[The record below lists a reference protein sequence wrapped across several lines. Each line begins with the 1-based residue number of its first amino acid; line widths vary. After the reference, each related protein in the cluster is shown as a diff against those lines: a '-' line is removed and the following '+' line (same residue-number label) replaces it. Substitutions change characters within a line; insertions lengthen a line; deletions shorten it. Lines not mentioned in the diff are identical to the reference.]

1 MDIMRAIARV
11 GLFTVAGMAANIA
24 QAVPTSK
31 IIGGQ
36 VAESGRWPATVALI
50 IADSTT
56 PFEGY
61 FCEGT
66 LIEPNV
72 VLSAAHCFEGLSAN
86 KIQAYV
92 GSQQLSGDGQR
103 IDVQQIRIHGNYSN
117 ETNDNDIALVLL
129 KTPVTQ
135 AALVSLAT
143 AQQTATLTADSQLNI
158 MGWGVTVEDAN
169 EPSEQLREAIVP
181 FVTDAECAAI
191 YGDEVSSNMFCAGY
205 ELGGVDTCLGDS
217 GGPVIASFNGSE
229 RQVGIVSWGN
239 GCAQPG
245 FPGVYTKVSNYQTWL
260 DDTIIVNTDGSI
272 SFASDDDNDS
282 GGGSMSWWLALFVP
296 LCLRKRFFKQTK
308 G

>member
-36 VAESGRWPATVALI
+36 VAESGRWPATVALVL
-50 IADSTT
+50 AGSDS
-56 PFEGY
+56 PFEGF
-61 FCEGT
+61 FCAGS
-66 LIEPNV
+66 LIENDL
-72 VLSAAHCFEGLSAN
+72 VLTAAHCMEGLNAAD
-86 KIQAYV
+86 IQVYV
-92 GSQQLSGDGQR
+92 GSQLLSSGGQLLDVKRFRSHSG
-103 IDVQQIRIHGNYSN
+103 YSN
-117 ETNDNDIALVLL
+117 STNDNDIALLL
-129 KTPVTQ
+129 LSSPVANSKLLP
-135 AALVSLAT
+135 AATDS
-143 AQQTATLTADSQLNI
+143 QMSTLNADSSLTI
-158 MGWGVTVEDAN
+158 MGWGVTVETAE
-169 EPSEQLREAIVP
+169 EPSEQLREAVVP
-181 FVTDAECAAI
+181 FVTKADCTSA
-191 YGDEVSSNMFCAGY
+191 YGDKITNNMFCAGY